1 MKGGCDMARIVV
13 LGAGVVGLGVAM
25 MLADDGH
32 QVTVLERD
40 PAPPP
45 SPEQA
50 WDSWSRRGV
59 NQFRLPHFLLARFRS
74 VADAELPGLVD
85 DLAAAGALR
94 ANPIVR
100 MPEDVTGGPQPG
112 DGRFE
117 LVTARRPV
125 VEAVVAA
132 RAGATDGLTVRRGCP
147 AAALET
153 GAWPGG
159 SSGPVHVTGVVTE
172 RGESVPAD
180 LVIDCSGRRTGV
192 PALLRAAGSPG
203 PVEEGHDSGFVY
215 YARHFRSGDGSLPR
229 PSGPGLQPVGS
240 ISTLTLPGDNG
251 TWAVV
256 VVASG
261 RDRGLRALRRVE
273 VWERVVRAM
282 PGVAHWLDGE
292 SIDEVTTI
300 ANIED
305 VRRHYLTGSHPVATG
320 IVPLADAW
328 SCTNPALGRGL
339 SLGLAHAG
347 ALRSLLREGALDEP
361 ARLPE
366 RWADATAATTGPF
379 VDETLRF
386 DGHRLAEIEA
396 IIEGRPYEVDDP
408 IWSGYNALLASS
420 SETPELLRASLDVTM
435 LFRTVADVLADPELG
450 AVVAGLEKPGPADG
464 PDRSELLAI
473 VGS

>member
-1 MKGGCDMARIVV
+1 MARIVV
-13 LGAGVVGLGVAM
+13 LGAGVVGLGEAM

-32 QVTVLERD
+32 HVTVLERD
-40 PAPPP
+40 PQPPP

-50 WDSWSRRGV
+50 WESWARRGV

-94 ANPIVR
+94 VNPIAR
-100 MPEDVTGGPQPG
+100 MPADVTGGPRPG
-112 DGRFE
+112 DDRFE

-132 RAGATDGLTVRRGCP
+132 RAAATDGLTVRRGCP
-147 AAALET
+147 VAALQTAE
-153 GAWPGG
+153 G
-159 SSGPVHVTGVVTE
+159 SGRSGRPVHVTGVVTE
-172 RGESVPAD
+172 AGEAIATD

-192 PALLRAAGSPG
+192 PSLLRAVGSPG

-215 YARHFRSGDGSLPR
+215 YGRHFRSDDGSLPR
-229 PSGPGLQPVGS
+229 PMGPGLQPQGS
-240 ISTLTLPGDNG
+240 VSTLTLPGDSG

-261 RDRGLRALRRVE
+261 SDRALRALRRPE
-273 VWERVVRAM
+273 VWDQVVRAM
-282 PGVAHWLDGE
+282 PRVAHWLDGE
-292 SIDEVTTI
+292 PIDEVTTI

-305 VRRHYLTGSHPVATG
+305 VRRHYLAGSEPVATG
-320 IVPLADAW
+320 IVALGDAW

-347 ALRSLLREGALDEP
+347 ALRSLLREGVLDEP
-361 ARLPE
+361 GQVPR
-366 RWADATAATTGPF
+366 RWADATADSTGPF

-396 IIEGRPYEVDDP
+396 IMEGQLYEVDDP
-408 IWSGYNALLASS
+408 IWSAYNALVGSAPV
-420 SETPELLRASLDVTM
+420 TPELLRASLDVTM
-435 LFRTVADVLADPELG
+435 LFRTVADVLADPDLG
-450 AVVAGLEKPGPADG
+450 AAVAELDGPGPADG
-464 PDRSELLAI
+464 PDRSELLSI

>member
-1 MKGGCDMARIVV
+1 MARIVV

-32 QVTVLERD
+32 HVTVLERD
-40 PAPPP
+40 PQPPP
-45 SPEQA
+45 PPEQA

-74 VADAELPGLVD
+74 VVDAELPGLVD

-94 ANPIVR
+94 ANAIVR
-100 MPEDVTGGPQPG
+100 MPDDVTGGPQLG
-112 DGRFE
+112 DDRFE

-132 RAGATDGLTVRRGCP
+132 RAGATDGLTLRRGCP
-147 AAALET
+147 ATALQTAE
-153 GAWPGG
+153 GPG
-159 SSGPVHVTGVVTE
+159 GPVHVTGVVTE
-172 RGESVPAD
+172 GGEAIAAD

-192 PALLRAAGSPG
+192 PALLRAVGSPG
-203 PVEEGHDSGFVY
+203 PVEEVHDIGFVY

-261 RDRGLRALRRVE
+261 HDRALRRLRRPE
-273 VWERVVRAM
+273 VWEQVVRAL
-282 PGVAHWLDGE
+282 PRVAHWLDGE
-292 SIDEVTTI
+292 PIDEVTTI
-300 ANIED
+300 ASIED
-305 VRRHYLTGSHPVATG
+305 VQRHYLTGSQPVATG

-361 ARLPE
+361 ARLPG

-379 VDETLRF
+379 VDETLRV

-408 IWSGYNALLASS
+408 IWSGYNALVASGS
-420 SETPELLRASLDVTM
+420 ATPEVLRASLDVTM
-435 LFRTVADVLADPELG
+435 LFRTVADVLADPDLG
-450 AVVAGLEKPGPADG
+450 ATVAGLEKPGPAEG